1 MKKEIF
7 ALSLLLLLFAASL
20 FNIRYFDRLCL
31 DIAGEVEASEEA
43 LEAGNTKAAEEHLEN
58 ALHTWLDADSY
69 THIFI
74 RHPEIDSTAD
84 AFYELAETLNEGDA
98 ESCRAAYEKLLYHLS
113 SIRTMEHLRFG
124 SIM

>member
-1 MKKEIF
+1 MKKEII
-7 ALSLLLLLFAASL
+7 ALLLLVLLFAASL
-20 FNIRYFDRLCL
+20 FNIWYFDRLCL
-31 DIAGEVEASEEA
+31 DIAGEVNASSDALDRGEPEAA
-43 LEAGNTKAAEEHLEN
+43 QEHLN
-58 ALHTWLDADSY
+58 SALHTWLDADSY

-84 AFYELAETLNEGDA
+84 AFYELGQALEENS
-98 ESCRAAYEKLLYHLS
+98 ESCRAAYDKLLYHLE

>member
-7 ALSLLLLLFAASL
+7 AIALLVLLFTASL
-20 FNIRYFDRLCL
+20 FNIWYFDDLTFRIEEELSL
-31 DIAGEVEASEEA
+31 SRVQLASGDVPMA
-43 LEAGNTKAAEEHLEN
+43 REHLEK
-58 ALHTWLDADSY
+58 ALNMWLDADGY

-74 RHPEIDSTAD
+74 RHPEIDSTSD

-98 ESCRAAYEKLLYHLS
+98 ESCRAAYDKLLYHLE

>member
-1 MKKEIF
+1 MKKEVC
-7 ALSLLLLLFAASL
+7 AAG
-20 FNIRYFDRLCL
+20 IILCL
-31 DIAGEVEASEEA
+31 IAGAVW
-43 LEAGNTKAAEEHLEN
+43 NVYHLEN
-58 ALHTWLDADSY
+58 LAGRMTEHIRAAETAEAEGRSLRAEQELRLALEIWLDADGY

-84 AFYELAETLNEGDA
+84 AFYELGQALEENS
-98 ESCRAAYEKLLYHLS
+98 ESCRAAYDKLLYHLE

>member
-1 MKKEIF
+1 MKKEII
-7 ALSLLLLLFAASL
+7 ALLLLVLLFTASL
-20 FNIRYFDRLCL
+20 FNIWYFDRLCL
-31 DIAGEVEASEEA
+31 DIAGEVKASAVA
-43 LEAGNTKAAEEHLEN
+43 LERGDMEAAQEHLN
-58 ALHTWLDADSY
+58 SALHTWLDADSY

-84 AFYELAETLNEGDA
+84 AFYELGQALEENS
-98 ESCRAAYEKLLYHLS
+98 ESCRAAYAKLLYHLE

>member
-1 MKKEIF
+1 MKKEII
-7 ALSLLLLLFAASL
+7 ALLLLVLLFAASL
-20 FNIRYFDRLCL
+20 FNIWYFDRLCL
-31 DIAGEVEASEEA
+31 DIAGEVNASSDA
-43 LEAGNTKAAEEHLEN
+43 LERGDMDAAQEHLN
-58 ALHTWLDADSY
+58 SALHTWLDADSY

-84 AFYELAETLNEGDA
+84 AFYELGQALEENS
-98 ESCRAAYEKLLYHLS
+98 ESCRAAYDKLLYHLE

>member
-7 ALSLLLLLFAASL
+7 ALSLLALLFAASL

-31 DIAGEVEASEEA
+31 DIAAEVRASSEA
-43 LEAGNTKAAEEHLEN
+43 LQTEGRAAAQEHLDQ
-58 ALHTWLDADSY
+58 ALHTWLEAENY

-84 AFYELAETLNEGDA
+84 AFYELGQALEENS
-98 ESCRAAYEKLLYHLS
+98 ESCRAAYDKLLYHLE

>member
-1 MKKEIF
+1 MKKEII
-7 ALSLLLLLFAASL
+7 ALSLLVLLFAASL
-20 FNIRYFDRLCL
+20 FNIWYFDRLCL
-31 DIAGEVEASEEA
+31 DIAGEVNASSDA
-43 LEAGNTKAAEEHLEN
+43 LERGDMDAAQEHLN
-58 ALHTWLDADSY
+58 SALHTWLDADSY

-84 AFYELAETLNEGDA
+84 AFYELGQALEENS
-98 ESCRAAYEKLLYHLS
+98 ESCRAAYDKLLYHLE

>member
-1 MKKEIF
+1 MKKEII
-7 ALSLLLLLFAASL
+7 ALLLLVLLFAASL
-20 FNIRYFDRLCL
+20 FNIWYFDRLCM
-31 DIAGEVEASEEA
+31 DIAGEVNASAVA
-43 LEAGNTKAAEEHLEN
+43 LERGDIEAAQEHLN
-58 ALHTWLDADSY
+58 SALHTWLDADSY

-84 AFYELAETLNEGDA
+84 AFYELGQAMEENS
-98 ESCRAAYEKLLYHLS
+98 ESCRAAYDKLLYHLE

>member
-1 MKKEIF
+1 MKKEII
-7 ALSLLLLLFAASL
+7 ALLLLVLLFAASL
-20 FNIRYFDRLCL
+20 FNIWYFDRLCL
-31 DIAGEVEASEEA
+31 DIAGEVKASAVA
-43 LEAGNTKAAEEHLEN
+43 LERGEPEAAQEHLN
-58 ALHTWLDADSY
+58 SALHTWLVADSY

-84 AFYELAETLNEGDA
+84 AFYELGQALEENS
-98 ESCRAAYEKLLYHLS
+98 ESCRAAYDKLLYHLE

>member
-1 MKKEIF
+1 MKKEII
-7 ALSLLLLLFAASL
+7 ALLLLVLLFTASL
-20 FNIRYFDRLCL
+20 FNIWYFDRLCM
-31 DIAGEVEASEEA
+31 DIAGEVNASSDA
-43 LEAGNTKAAEEHLEN
+43 LERGDMDAAQEHLN
-58 ALHTWLDADSY
+58 SALHTWLDADSY

-84 AFYELAETLNEGDA
+84 AFYELGQALEENS
-98 ESCRAAYEKLLYHLS
+98 ESCRAAYAKLLYHLE

>member
-1 MKKEIF
+1 MKKEII
-7 ALSLLLLLFAASL
+7 ALLLLVLLFAASL
-20 FNIRYFDRLCL
+20 FNIWYFDRLCM
-31 DIAGEVEASEEA
+31 DIAGEVKASAVA
-43 LEAGNTKAAEEHLEN
+43 LERGEPEAAQEHLN
-58 ALHTWLDADSY
+58 SALHTWLDADSY

-84 AFYELAETLNEGDA
+84 AFYELGQALEENS
-98 ESCRAAYEKLLYHLS
+98 ESCRAAYDKLLYHLE

>member
-7 ALSLLLLLFAASL
+7 ALSLLALLFAASL

-31 DIAGEVEASEEA
+31 DIAAEVRASSEA
-43 LEAGNTKAAEEHLEN
+43 LQTEGRAAAQEHLDQ
-58 ALHTWLDADSY
+58 ALHIWLDADSY

-84 AFYELAETLNEGDA
+84 AFYELGQALEENS
-98 ESCRAAYEKLLYHLS
+98 ESCRAAYDKLLYHLE

>member
-1 MKKEIF
+1 MKKEII
-7 ALSLLLLLFAASL
+7 ALSLLVLLFAASL
-20 FNIRYFDRLCL
+20 FNIWYFDRLCL
-31 DIAGEVEASEEA
+31 DIAGEVKASAVA
-43 LEAGNTKAAEEHLEN
+43 LERGEPEAAQEHLN
-58 ALHTWLDADSY
+58 IALHTWLDADSY

-84 AFYELAETLNEGDA
+84 AFYELGQALEENS
-98 ESCRAAYEKLLYHLS
+98 ESCRAAYDKLLYHLE

>member
-1 MKKEIF
+1 MKKEII
-7 ALSLLLLLFAASL
+7 ALSLLVLLFAASL
-20 FNIRYFDRLCL
+20 FNIWYFERLCL
-31 DIAGEVEASEEA
+31 DIAGEVNASADA
-43 LEAGNTKAAEEHLEN
+43 LERGDMDAAQEHLN
-58 ALHTWLDADSY
+58 SALHTWLDADSY

-84 AFYELAETLNEGDA
+84 AFYELGQALEENS
-98 ESCRAAYEKLLYHLS
+98 ESCRAAYDKLLYHLE

>member
-1 MKKEIF
+1 MKKEII
-7 ALSLLLLLFAASL
+7 ALLLLVLLFAASL
-20 FNIRYFDRLCL
+20 FNIWYFDRLCL
-31 DIAGEVEASEEA
+31 DIAGEVKASAVA
-43 LEAGNTKAAEEHLEN
+43 LERGEPEAEQEHLN
-58 ALHTWLDADSY
+58 SALHTWLDADSY

-84 AFYELAETLNEGDA
+84 AFYELGQALEENS
-98 ESCRAAYEKLLYHLS
+98 ESCRAAYDKLLYHLE

>member
-1 MKKEIF
+1 MKKEII
-7 ALSLLLLLFAASL
+7 ALLLLVLLFAASL
-20 FNIRYFDRLCL
+20 FNIWYFDRLCL
-31 DIAGEVEASEEA
+31 DIAGEVKASAVA
-43 LEAGNTKAAEEHLEN
+43 LERGEPEAAQEPLN
-58 ALHTWLDADSY
+58 SALHTWLDADSY

-84 AFYELAETLNEGDA
+84 AFYELGQALEENS
-98 ESCRAAYEKLLYHLS
+98 ESCRAAYDKLLYHLE

>member
-1 MKKEIF
+1 MKKEII
-7 ALSLLLLLFAASL
+7 ALSLLVLLFAASL
-20 FNIRYFDRLCL
+20 FNIWYFDRLCM
-31 DIAGEVEASEEA
+31 DIAGEVNASSDA
-43 LEAGNTKAAEEHLEN
+43 LERGDMDAAQEHLN
-58 ALHTWLDADSY
+58 SALHTWLDADSY

-84 AFYELAETLNEGDA
+84 AFYELGQALEENS
-98 ESCRAAYEKLLYHLS
+98 ESCRAAYDKLLYHLE

>member
-1 MKKEIF
+1 MKKEII
-7 ALSLLLLLFAASL
+7 ALLLLVLLFAASL
-20 FNIRYFDRLCL
+20 FNIWYFDRLCL
-31 DIAGEVEASEEA
+31 DIAGEVKASAVA
-43 LEAGNTKAAEEHLEN
+43 LERGEPEAAQEHLN
-58 ALHTWLDADSY
+58 SALHTWLDADSY

-84 AFYELAETLNEGDA
+84 AFYELGQALEENS
-98 ESCRAAYEKLLYHLS
+98 ESCRAAYAKLLYHLE

>member
-1 MKKEIF
+1 MKKEII
-7 ALSLLLLLFAASL
+7 ALSLLVLLFAASL
-20 FNIRYFDRLCL
+20 FNIWYFDRLCM
-31 DIAGEVEASEEA
+31 DIAGEVNASSDA
-43 LEAGNTKAAEEHLEN
+43 LERGDMDAAQEHLN
-58 ALHTWLDADSY
+58 SALHTWLDADSY

-84 AFYELAETLNEGDA
+84 AFYELGQELAGENG
-98 ESCRAAYEKLLYHLS
+98 ESCRAAYDKLLYHLE

>member
-1 MKKEIF
+1 MKKEII
-7 ALSLLLLLFAASL
+7 ALSLLVLLFAASL
-20 FNIRYFDRLCL
+20 FNIWYFDRLCL
-31 DIAGEVEASEEA
+31 DIAGEVKASAEA
-43 LEAGNTKAAEEHLEN
+43 LEQGDTKVAQEHLQN
-58 ALHTWLDADSY
+58 ALHTWLEADSY

-84 AFYELAETLNEGDA
+84 AFYELGLELEGADSK
-98 ESCRAAYEKLLYHLS
+98 SCRAAYAKLLYHLE

>member
-1 MKKEIF
+1 MKKEII
-7 ALSLLLLLFAASL
+7 ALSLLVLLFAASL
-20 FNIRYFDRLCL
+20 FNIWYFDRLCL
-31 DIAGEVEASEEA
+31 DIAEEVNASKEA
-43 LEAGNTKAAEEHLEN
+43 LEAGDAKAAQEHLEK

-84 AFYELAETLNEGDA
+84 AFYELGLELAGENG
-98 ESCRAAYEKLLYHLS
+98 ESCRAAYDKLLYHLE

>member
-7 ALSLLLLLFAASL
+7 ALSLFLLLFAASL

-31 DIAGEVEASEEA
+31 DIAGEVKASSEA
-43 LEAGNTKAAEEHLEN
+43 LQRGGRAAAREHLDR
-58 ALHTWLDADSY
+58 ALQTWLEAENY

-84 AFYELAETLNEGDA
+84 AFYELGQELESADG
-98 ESCRAAYEKLLYHLS
+98 ESCRAAYDKLLYHLE

>member
-20 FNIRYFDRLCL
+20 FNIWYFDRLCL
-31 DIAGEVEASEEA
+31 DIAGEVNASSEA
-43 LEAGNTKAAEEHLEN
+43 LQKDDRAAAREHLDR
-58 ALHTWLDADSY
+58 ALHTWLEAENY

-84 AFYELAETLNEGDA
+84 AFYELGQELESADG
-98 ESCRAAYEKLLYHLS
+98 ESCRAAYDKLLYHLE

>member
-1 MKKEIF
+1 MKKEII
-7 ALSLLLLLFAASL
+7 ALSLLVLLFAASL
-20 FNIRYFDRLCL
+20 FNIWYFDRLCM
-31 DIAGEVEASEEA
+31 DIAGEVNASSDA
-43 LEAGNTKAAEEHLEN
+43 LERGDMEAAQEHLN
-58 ALHTWLDADSY
+58 SALHTWLDADSY

-84 AFYELAETLNEGDA
+84 AFYELGQALEENS
-98 ESCRAAYEKLLYHLS
+98 ESCRAAYDKLLYHLE

>member
-1 MKKEIF
+1 MKKEIL

-20 FNIRYFDRLCL
+20 FNIRTFDRLCL
-31 DIAGEVEASEEA
+31 DIAGQVSASAEAMEKGE
-43 LEAGNTKAAEEHLEN
+43 TDAAREHLNN
-58 ALHTWLDADSY
+58 ALSTWLDADSY

-84 AFYELAETLNEGDA
+84 AFYELGQALEEKS
-98 ESCRAAYEKLLYHLS
+98 ESCRAAYDKLLYHLE

>member
-1 MKKEIF
+1 MKKEII
-7 ALSLLLLLFAASL
+7 ALLLLVLLFAASL
-20 FNIRYFDRLCL
+20 FNIWYFDRLCL
-31 DIAGEVEASEEA
+31 DIAGEEKASAVA
-43 LEAGNTKAAEEHLEN
+43 LERGDMEAAQEHLN
-58 ALHTWLDADSY
+58 SALHTWLDADSY

-84 AFYELAETLNEGDA
+84 AFYELGQALEENS
-98 ESCRAAYEKLLYHLS
+98 ESCRAAYDKLLYHLE